1 MHECSPGNRAK
12 MIGACSAV
20 ISNLTGIDC
29 NMGGTACLHG
39 LKFQGSIVIDDRILY
54 DSGRMIAQGFTY
66 GVGRAAVSGAAVK
79 NDNQA

>member
-1 MHECSPGNRAK
+1 
-12 MIGACSAV
+12 
-20 ISNLTGIDC
+20 
-29 NMGGTACLHG
+29 
-39 LKFQGSIVIDDRILY
+39 VIDDRILY

>member
-1 MHECSPGNRAK
+1 
-12 MIGACSAV
+12 
-20 ISNLTGIDC
+20 
-29 NMGGTACLHG
+29 MGGTACLHG

-66 GVGRAAVSGAAVK
+66 SVGRAAVSGAAVK